1 MSNIIEVKEL
11 NKIYKLYDNK
21 KDRLKEALNFFLK
34 KKKYH
39 KDFYALNNIN
49 LSVRKGE
56 IVGLLGKN
64 GAGKSTLLK
73 VITGVL
79 TQSSGTLDIEGKI
92 SALIELGAGFNPEYT
107 GRENIY
113 LYGTLM
119 GYSKEEMNN
128 KISDIIKFADIG
140 DFIEQPV
147 KVYSSGMFARLAFSC
162 SINVNPDILIVDEI
176 LAVGDMR
183 FQMKCI
189 TKMKE
194 MMKKGVTILFVS
206 HDINTIK
213 RFCTRAVWLKDGKV
227 ELDGDINYV
236 TDRYLDF
243 LKFEEATQG
252 METQEEIEK
261 NIEEINVRNIA
272 EIKSFKMLSID
283 GIEKEKFRKYDV
295 LKVEVTYEVYDEDIE
310 DPVLGVAIKSIDNK
324 YICGLNTLLDKKEI
338 PWKKGENKYYLTYEM
353 GVLVFG
359 GMYYFDCALFEST
372 ATVPIQY
379 ISKVKE
385 FMIESNYDGEG
396 TFMIPHKWSEDSRLG
411 NSLGD

>member
-1 MSNIIEVKEL
+1 MENIIKITNL
-11 NKIYKLYDNK
+11 NKIYKLYNNK
-21 KDRLKEALNFFLK
+21 KDRLKEALDFIS

-49 LSVRKGE
+49 LVVKKGE
-56 IVGLLGKN
+56 ILGLLGKN

-73 VITGVL
+73 IITGVL
-79 TQSSGTLDIEGKI
+79 TQSSGEIDIEGKI
-92 SALIELGAGFNPEYT
+92 SALIELGAGFNPDYT

-119 GYSKEEMNN
+119 GYSREEIDKKMME
-128 KISDIIKFADIG
+128 IIKFADIG
-140 DFIEQPV
+140 EFIEQPV

-162 SINVNPDILIVDEI
+162 SINVDPDILIVDEI

-194 MMKKGVTILFVS
+194 MMEKGVTILFVS
-206 HDINTIK
+206 HDVNTIK
-213 RFCTRAVWLKDGKV
+213 RFCTRAIWMKNGQI
-227 ELDGDINYV
+227 ELDGDINNV

-243 LKFEEATQG
+243 LKFEEATQ
-252 METQEEIEK
+252 EYTSEEEIIK
-261 NIEEINVRNIA
+261 NTDEINRKNIA
-272 EIKSFKMLSID
+272 EIKSFKMLDSNNL
-283 GIEKEKFRKYDV
+283 EKDKFRKYEI
-295 LKVEVTYEVYDEDIE
+295 LNLEVIYEVFDESIK
-310 DPVLGVAIKSIDNK
+310 DPVLGIAIKSIDNK

-338 PWKKGENKYYLTYEM
+338 PWKKGENTYYLTYYK
-353 GVLVFG
+353 GVLAFG

-379 ISKVKE
+379 ISKIKE

-396 TFMIPHKWSEDSRLG
+396 TYMIPHNWHL
-411 NSLGD
+411 